1 MSVYTILSEMNR
13 MTSPDAPG
21 EQRRGTSHYRH
32 QIEELETALLS
43 IDRIQTSTIINNACS
58 SGSAVQCVESLIV
71 PALEEI
77 GNKWERGEASLSQV
91 YMSGRICE
99 AIVDTMIPD
108 SDPARSGHPRI
119 AIAVLEDHHGLGK
132 RIVHSVLRAGGY
144 TVIDYGLGLTVDQ
157 LVDNVVRDQI
167 QILLISTLMLPA
179 ALRTKEAI
187 ARIRK
192 QMPDTRIIVGGAP
205 FLFDLGLWKEVGADA
220 MGHAASET
228 LEIVRRMVEEVQERP
243 A

>member
-1 MSVYTILSEMNR
+1 
-13 MTSPDAPG
+13 MTSPPPG
-21 EQRRGTSHYRH
+21 EQRTDPFIHRH
-32 QIEELETALLS
+32 QVEELETALLS
-43 IDRIQTSTIINNACS
+43 IDRIQTSTIIRDTCS

-99 AIVDTMIPD
+99 AIVDTMVPD

-119 AIAVLEDHHGLGK
+119 AIAVLEDHHALGK
-132 RIVHSVLRAGGY
+132 RIVYSVLRAGGY
-144 TVIDYGLGLTVDQ
+144 TVTDYGLGLTVDQ
-157 LVDNVVRDQI
+157 LVDNVVRDRI
-167 QILLISTLMLPA
+167 QILLISTLMLPP

-192 QMPDTRIIVGGAP
+192 LMPATRIIVGGAP
-205 FLFDLGLWKEVGADA
+205 FLFDPGLWREVGADA

-228 LEIVRRMVEEVQERP
+228 LEIVRSMVAEVQQ
-243 A
+243 